1 MEIQETALPGVGL
14 RQEFTT
20 SAGRQLGVVS
30 YRTGRRELL
39 LYDPDDPDACREVI
53 RLIPEEADALADLL
67 GAARPSGRLAELQQ
81 RVEGLAISWLTIH
94 DGSPYARGTIADTQA
109 RSRTG
114 VSIVAVLREQTAF
127 PAPTPDFG
135 FQPGDTAVVIGTP
148 EGVKA
153 LAGLLGELPWLATQ
167 LQVVVPGSTGGQAP
181 TRPARCSRPY
191 LLPFTRPPFSSLSS
205 SSLARAGSWMS
216 AVGQVGCCGRRDG
229 GIGRRSLSVSTWPG
243 ECWPRPWRRPPP
255 SSEST
260 TSTPAPNACPSP
272 TRCSTW
278 CSPPC
283 RCATGPTWRPGSPR
297 LAGCSP
303 AVACSSSPTS
313 SPAAHAKPSRRPCSY
328 AAVDPVSPVSSMP
341 R

>member
-67 GAARPSGRLAELQQ
+67 GVARLGGRLAELQQ
-81 RVEGLAISWLTIH
+81 QLAGLAISWLTIR
-94 DGSPYARGTIADTQA
+94 DGSPYATGTIADTQA

-114 VSIVAVLREQTAF
+114 VSIVAVLRAQTAF

-153 LAGLLGELPWLATQ
+153 LAGLLG
-167 LQVVVPGSTGGQAP
+167 
-181 TRPARCSRPY
+181 
-191 LLPFTRPPFSSLSS
+191 
-205 SSLARAGSWMS
+205 
-216 AVGQVGCCGRRDG
+216 
-229 GIGRRSLSVSTWPG
+229 
-243 ECWPRPWRRPPP
+243 
-255 SSEST
+255 
-260 TSTPAPNACPSP
+260 
-272 TRCSTW
+272 
-278 CSPPC
+278 
-283 RCATGPTWRPGSPR
+283 
-297 LAGCSP
+297 
-303 AVACSSSPTS
+303 
-313 SPAAHAKPSRRPCSY
+313 
-328 AAVDPVSPVSSMP
+328 
-341 R
+341 